1 MMQSKLARKH
11 DAILYAK
18 GPIFIIAYWDISSH
32 HHRCTE
38 VRTNSTANRQGSY
51 FKTLQIQIALGF
63 LLPLWCWHTEIVAI
77 CQLEWLTEDCSGRVR
92 LWLWAA
98 EGKQQD
104 IKKGTTQTIWWCKQ
118 TCNTSPYLHPNVRLE
133 YFSNICMHWH
143 ITSRYFTN
151 INSGLLGKPQDAYS
165 FKNRGFARDFR
176 KRMSPNQYIPHMSS
190 CYHNCDSWEPNLSC
204 APLVHE
210 ALLRAFIQQL
220 NY

>member
-11 DAILYAK
+11 HAILYAK

-77 CQLEWLTEDCSGRVR
+77 CQLEWLTEDGSGRAR
-92 LWLWAA
+92 LWLWAV

-104 IKKGTTQTIWWCKQ
+104 IKKGTTQTILVMKTDLQHQSLPSSQCKNGEFLQ
-118 TCNTSPYLHPNVRLE
+118 HMYAL
-133 YFSNICMHWH
+133 
-143 ITSRYFTN
+143 
-151 INSGLLGKPQDAYS
+151 AYHQQM
-165 FKNRGFARDFR
+165 FHQHQFR
-176 KRMSPNQYIPHMSS
+176 ATR
-190 CYHNCDSWEPNLSC
+190 
-204 APLVHE
+204 E
-210 ALLRAFIQQL
+210 ATRCLQL
-220 NY
+220 